1 MNPSYIRVKTSS
13 VIERVLAFI
22 CFAFNFY
29 QKIILDVFD
38 VANSLKVECAFKIL
52 SVAKFGGSLL
62 DAEGKGIPKIVK
74 RIKELRTK
82 DGCGPIV
89 VFSAPMGITD
99 SLIRIGESY
108 AQACALPLDGVFEV
122 YERLAKTHVKDKWLK
137 QAQTE
142 LEKYRSLTQASLD
155 LVNKR
160 FSGNIK
166 AKTITLGGEL
176 AMSSLMGLILKSYG
190 VDSCSLSKEEWPI
203 VTDDNFED
211 ATPMYEASR
220 KRLHTLVQPVEE
232 GKVVCLAGFFGSTMD
247 GLETIL
253 GRGGS
258 DLTAVFVSCLLKDV
272 YHSKALLYK
281 DVPVQSADPKV
292 VKGQKTEHVKAL
304 TYNEA
309 HKASMMGM
317 KIVMSPAIAVAR
329 KFNQPLTVVPIDK
342 PEMYSVIEA
351 QTSGGEVVKCLT
363 GKSGCAILSM
373 NDEKSRSLEDA
384 LRIWERRNDFM
395 DLGAETMET
404 GERIRD
410 FLFLD
415 SDFLKKN
422 IEKLKGFDEDMKVDF
437 GLGVV
442 TLIGDRMKDSPGVA
456 SLAISAISGINIKRG
471 IFAPHTSQI
480 ILVVQE
486 KNVNVTVAAI
496 HSKKKDFNKPQN
508 WPMGFQST
516 A

>member
-1 MNPSYIRVKTSS
+1 M
-13 VIERVLAFI
+13 
-22 CFAFNFY
+22 
-29 QKIILDVFD
+29 
-38 VANSLKVECAFKIL
+38 ECAFKIV

-74 RIKELRTK
+74 RIAEIKAK
-82 DGCGPIV
+82 DGCGPIA

-99 SLIRIGESY
+99 ALIRIGESY
-108 AQACALPLDGVFEV
+108 AQSCQLPLDPVFEV
-122 YERLAKTHVKDKWLK
+122 YDRLAMLYVGSKLLK
-137 QAQTE
+137 QAREE
-142 LEKYRSLTQASLD
+142 LSNYKALTQATLD
-155 LVNKR
+155 AVNKR

-166 AKTITLGGEL
+166 ARTLTLGGEF
-176 AMSSLMGLILKSYG
+176 AMSMLMEHILKSN
-190 VDSCSLSKEEWPI
+190 DLESCSLSMEDWPI

-211 ATPMYEASR
+211 ALPNFELSK
-220 KRLHTLVQPVEE
+220 KRIHTLIEPLEE
-232 GKVVCLAGFFGSTMD
+232 GKVVLLAGFLGATAD

-258 DLTAVFVSCLLKDV
+258 DLTAVFASCLLKDV
-272 YHSKALLYK
+272 YATKTLLYK

-292 VKGQKTEHVKAL
+292 VRGQKTEHVTAL

-317 KIVMSPAIAVAR
+317 KIVQSPAIAMAR
-329 KFNQPLTVVPIDK
+329 RYGQPLIVVPINEPK
-342 PEMYSVIEA
+342 MYSVIESE
-351 QTSGGEVVKCLT
+351 TTGGEVVKCLT

-373 NDEKSRSLEDA
+373 NDEKSRSLEDS

-410 FLFLD
+410 FLFLN

-422 IEKLKGFDEDMKVDF
+422 EEKIKGFDENMRINY

-480 ILVVQE
+480 ILVVEE
-486 KNVNVTVAAI
+486 KNVNATVAAI
-496 HSKKKDFNKPQN
+496 HLKKQELNKNPPN
-508 WPMGFQST
+508 WPMGFQSS

>member
-1 MNPSYIRVKTSS
+1 M
-13 VIERVLAFI
+13 
-22 CFAFNFY
+22 
-29 QKIILDVFD
+29 
-38 VANSLKVECAFKIL
+38 ECAFKTV

-62 DAEGKGIPKIVK
+62 DAEGKGIPKIIKRVK
-74 RIKELRTK
+74 EIRGK

-89 VFSAPMGITD
+89 VFSAPMGCTD
-99 SLIRIGESY
+99 ALIKIGESY
-108 AQACALPLDGVFEV
+108 AQSCKLPLEPVFEI
-122 YERLAKTHVKDKWLK
+122 YERLARQYVKGNLLR
-137 QAQTE
+137 QAQNE
-142 LEKYRSLTQASLD
+142 LSNYKALAQTTLEA
-155 LVNKR
+155 VNKR

-166 AKTITLGGEL
+166 ARVLTLGGEI
-176 AMSSLMGLILKSYG
+176 AMSTLMDYILKSHV
-190 VDSCSLSKEEWPI
+190 VDSNCLSMEDWPV

-211 ATPMYEASR
+211 ALPNYELS
-220 KRLHTLVQPVEE
+220 KKNLHSIIEPLEDN
-232 GKVVCLAGFFGSTMD
+232 KVICLAGFLGVTPD
-247 GLETIL
+247 GLETVL

-258 DLTAVFVSCLLKDV
+258 DLTAVFASCLLKDV
-272 YHSKALLYK
+272 YSTKTLLYK

-292 VKGQKTEHVKAL
+292 VRGQKTEHVKAL

-317 KIVMSPAIAVAR
+317 KIVQSPAIAMAR
-329 KFNQPLTVVPIDK
+329 RFGQPLMVVPIDEPK
-342 PEMYSVIEA
+342 MFSVIEA

-373 NDEKSRSLEDA
+373 NDEKSRSLEDS
-384 LRIWERRNDFM
+384 LRIWERRNDFI

-422 IEKLKGFDEDMKVDF
+422 EEKLKGFDENLKIDY

-480 ILVVQE
+480 ILVVEE
-486 KNVNVTVAAI
+486 KNVHATVAAI
-496 HSKKKDFNKPQN
+496 HKKKQELNKTPPN
-508 WPMGFQST
+508 WPMGFQPLK
-516 A
+516 

>member
-1 MNPSYIRVKTSS
+1 MEYTFKT
-13 VIERVLAFI
+13 V
-22 CFAFNFY
+22 
-29 QKIILDVFD
+29 
-38 VANSLKVECAFKIL
+38 

-62 DAEGKGIPKIVK
+62 DVEGKGIPKI
-74 RIKELRTK
+74 IKQIEEIKAK
-82 DGCGPIV
+82 DCCGPIA
-89 VFSAPMGITD
+89 VFSAPMSITD
-99 SLIRIGESY
+99 ALIKIGESY
-108 AQACALPLDGVFEV
+108 AQACHLSLDPVFEV
-122 YERLAKTHVKDKWLK
+122 YNRLAELYVKGKWVKEFQEELTNYKT
-137 QAQTE
+137 
-142 LEKYRSLTQASLD
+142 LTQATLEA
-155 LVNKR
+155 VNKR
-160 FSGNIK
+160 FSGNLK
-166 AKTITLGGEL
+166 ARTLTLGGEL
-176 AMSSLMGLILKSYG
+176 AMSMLMYYILKSHEL
-190 VDSCSLSKEEWPI
+190 DPCNLSMEDWPI

-211 ATPMYEASR
+211 ALPNYEASK
-220 KRLHTLVQPVEE
+220 KRLHTLIDPLEE
-232 GKVVCLAGFFGSTMD
+232 AQVVVLAGFLGITAD

-258 DLTAVFVSCLLKDV
+258 DLTAVFASCLLKDV
-272 YHSKALLYK
+272 YAVKTLLYK

-292 VKGQKTEHVKAL
+292 VRGQKTEHVNAL

-317 KIVMSPAIAVAR
+317 KIVQSPAIAMAR
-329 KFNQPLTVVPIDK
+329 RFDQSLIVVPIDEPK
-342 PEMYSVIEA
+342 MHSIIKAEA
-351 QTSGGEVVKCLT
+351 SGGEVVKCLT

-373 NDEKSRSLEDA
+373 NDEKSRSFEDS

-422 IEKLKGFDEDMKVDF
+422 EEKIKGFDADMRINY

-442 TLIGDRMKDSPGVA
+442 TLIGDRMKDSPGIA

-480 ILVVQE
+480 ILVVDE
-486 KNVNVTVAAI
+486 KNINATVAAI
-496 HSKKKDFNKPQN
+496 HKKKQELNKVPN
-508 WPMGFQST
+508 WPMGFQSS

>member
-1 MNPSYIRVKTSS
+1 
-13 VIERVLAFI
+13 
-22 CFAFNFY
+22 
-29 QKIILDVFD
+29 
-38 VANSLKVECAFKIL
+38 VECAFKIV

-62 DAEGKGIPKIVK
+62 DVEGEGIPKIVK
-74 RIKELRTK
+74 RIEEIKTK

-89 VFSAPMGITD
+89 VLSAPMGITD
-99 SLIRIGESY
+99 ALIKIGESY
-108 AQACALPLDGVFEV
+108 TQACQLPLDPVFEV
-122 YERLAKTHVKDKWLK
+122 FDRLAGIYVKGKWLK
-137 QAQTE
+137 QAQEE
-142 LEKYRSLTQASLD
+142 LANYRALTQATLD
-155 LVNKR
+155 AVNKR

-166 AKTITLGGEL
+166 ARTLTLGGEL
-176 AMSSLMGLILKSYG
+176 AMSMLMDYILKSHEL
-190 VDSCSLSKEEWPI
+190 DSCSLSMEDWPI

-211 ATPMYEASR
+211 ALPNYELSK
-220 KRLHTLVQPVEE
+220 KRLHTLIEPLEE
-232 GKVVCLAGFFGSTMD
+232 GKVVLLAGFLGVTAD

-258 DLTAVFVSCLLKDV
+258 DLTAVFASCLLKDV
-272 YHSKALLYK
+272 YATKTLLYK

-292 VKGQKTEHVKAL
+292 VRGQKTEHVNAL

-317 KIVMSPAIAVAR
+317 KIVQSPAIAMAR
-329 KFNQPLTVVPIDK
+329 RFDQPLIVVPIDESK
-342 PEMYSVIEA
+342 MYSVIESEA
-351 QTSGGEVVKCLT
+351 TGGEVVKCLT

-373 NDEKSRSLEDA
+373 NDEKSRSFEDS

-415 SDFLKKN
+415 ADFLKKN
-422 IEKLKGFDEDMKVDF
+422 EEKIKGFDENMRINY

-480 ILVVQE
+480 ILVVEE
-486 KNVNVTVAAI
+486 KNVNATVAAI
-496 HSKKKDFNKPQN
+496 HQKKQELNKGPN
-508 WPMGFQST
+508 WPMGFQSS

>member
-1 MNPSYIRVKTSS
+1 VEYTLKT
-13 VIERVLAFI
+13 
-22 CFAFNFY
+22 
-29 QKIILDVFD
+29 
-38 VANSLKVECAFKIL
+38 L

-62 DAEGKGIPKIVK
+62 DVEGKGIPKIIK
-74 RIKELRTK
+74 RIKELKLK
-82 DGCGPIV
+82 DGCGPIA
-89 VFSAPMGITD
+89 VFSAPLGCTD
-99 SLIRIGESY
+99 CLIRIGESH
-108 AQACALPLDGVFEV
+108 AQGCAIPLDSVFNV
-122 YERLAKTHVKDKWLK
+122 YEQLVKTYVNDKWLK
-137 QAQTE
+137 QAQDE
-142 LEKYRSLTQASLD
+142 IGKYKALTQSSLD

-160 FSGNIK
+160 FNGNIK
-166 AKTITLGGEL
+166 AKTVTLAGEL
-176 AMSSLMGLILKSYG
+176 AMSSLMNFILKSYKLN
-190 VDSCSLSKEEWPI
+190 SCSLSTEEWPV

-211 ATPMYEASR
+211 ATPNIEASK
-220 KRLHTLVQPVEE
+220 KRLHRLIQPLEE
-232 GKVVCLAGFFGSTMD
+232 GNVVCLAGFFGSTAD

-258 DLTAVFVSCLLKDV
+258 DLTAVFISCLLKDV
-272 YHSKALLYK
+272 YQTNALLYK

-292 VKGQKTEHVKAL
+292 VKGQITEHVKAL

-317 KIVMSPAIAVAR
+317 KIVMNPAITMAR
-329 KFNQPLTVVPIDK
+329 RFNQALTVVPIDK
-342 PEMYSVIEA
+342 PEMFSVIEA

-422 IEKLKGFDEDMKVDF
+422 IEKLKGFDEDLKVEF

-486 KNVNVTVAAI
+486 KNVHAAVAAI
-496 HSKKKDFNKPQN
+496 HSKKQDFNKPQN

>member
-1 MNPSYIRVKTSS
+1 MLRV
-13 VIERVLAFI
+13 
-22 CFAFNFY
+22 
-29 QKIILDVFD
+29 
-38 VANSLKVECAFKIL
+38 
-52 SVAKFGGSLL
+52 SLL
-62 DAEGKGIPKIVK
+62 RQAQ
-74 RIKELRTK
+74 KELANYK
-82 DGCGPIV
+82 
-89 VFSAPMGITD
+89 A
-99 SLIRIGESY
+99 
-108 AQACALPLDGVFEV
+108 
-122 YERLAKTHVKDKWLK
+122 
-137 QAQTE
+137 
-142 LEKYRSLTQASLD
+142 LTQTTLEA
-155 LVNKR
+155 VNKR

-166 AKTITLGGEL
+166 ARVLTLGGEL
-176 AMSSLMGLILKSYG
+176 AMSTLMDYILKSHG
-190 VDSCSLSKEEWPI
+190 LDSYCLTMEDWPI

-211 ATPMYEASR
+211 ALPNYESSK
-220 KRLHTLVQPVEE
+220 KRLHSLIEPLEDN
-232 GKVVCLAGFFGSTMD
+232 KIICLAGFLGVTPD
-247 GLETIL
+247 GLETVL

-258 DLTAVFVSCLLKDV
+258 DLTAVFASCLLKDV
-272 YHSKALLYK
+272 YSTKTLLYK

-292 VKGQKTEHVKAL
+292 VRGQRTEHVNSL

-317 KIVMSPAIAVAR
+317 KIVQNPAIAMAR
-329 KFNQPLTVVPIDK
+329 RFGQPLMVVPIDDPK
-342 PEMYSVIEA
+342 MFSVIEA
-351 QTSGGEVVKCLT
+351 QTNGGEVVKCLT

-373 NDEKSRSLEDA
+373 NDEKSRSLEDS

-422 IEKLKGFDEDMKVDF
+422 EEKLKGFDENMKIDY

-480 ILVVQE
+480 ILSSRGKERTCHRRSYPPE
-486 KNVNVTVAAI
+486 KTGTQQDPAELAYGI
-496 HSKKKDFNKPQN
+496 
-508 WPMGFQST
+508 ST
-516 A
+516 LKIEEYFSLQYISAV

>member
-1 MNPSYIRVKTSS
+1 VEGNG
-13 VIERVLAFI
+13 
-22 CFAFNFY
+22 
-29 QKIILDVFD
+29 IL
-38 VANSLKVECAFKIL
+38 
-52 SVAKFGGSLL
+52 
-62 DAEGKGIPKIVK
+62 KIVK
-74 RIKELRTK
+74 QIKEIREK
-82 DGCGPIV
+82 DGFGPV
-89 VFSAPMGITD
+89 AVFSAPMGCTD
-99 SLIRIGESY
+99 ALIRIGKSY
-108 AQACALPLDGVFEV
+108 AQACSIPLDPVFEI
-122 YERLAKTHVKDKWLK
+122 YEKLAKLYVNGKWLK
-137 QAQTE
+137 VVQDE
-142 LEKYRSLTQASLD
+142 LANYKVLTQTTLD
-155 LVNKR
+155 AVNKR

-166 AKTITLGGEL
+166 ARTLTLGGEL
-176 AMSSLMGLILKSYG
+176 AMSILMDYILKSNG
-190 VDSCSLSKEEWPI
+190 LDSCCLSMEDWPI

-211 ATPMYEASR
+211 ALPNFESSK
-220 KRLHTLVQPVEE
+220 KRLHTLIEPLEE
-232 GKVVCLAGFFGSTMD
+232 GKIVSLAGFLGATAD

-258 DLTAVFVSCLLKDV
+258 DLTAVFVSCLLKDF
-272 YHSKALLYK
+272 YHTKTLLYK
-281 DVPVQSADPKV
+281 DVQVQSADPKV
-292 VKGQKTEHVKAL
+292 VKGQKTDHVKAL

-309 HKASMMGM
+309 HKASLMGM
-317 KIVMSPAIAVAR
+317 KIVQSPAIAMGR
-329 KFNQPLTVVPIDK
+329 RFDQPLTVVPIDE
-342 PEMYSVIEA
+342 PEMFSLIEA

-373 NDEKSRSLEDA
+373 NDEKSRSLEDS

-422 IEKLKGFDEDMKVDF
+422 EEKLKGFDENLKIDY

-442 TLIGDRMKDSPGVA
+442 TLIGDKMKDSPGVA

-480 ILVVQE
+480 ILVVEE
-486 KNVNVTVAAI
+486 KNVNATVAAI
-496 HSKKKDFNKPQN
+496 HMKKQELNKTPPN
-508 WPMGFQST
+508 WPMGFQSS